1 MYEGSPSMTP
11 VTAARPVC
19 EDMDAVV
26 GRSQQLTTTLHRS
39 RSAGFDGALRLGAMP
54 SS

>member
-1 MYEGSPSMTP
+1 MYEGTPSVTP
-11 VTAARPVC
+11 VTAARPVY

-26 GRSQQLTTTLHRS
+26 GRSQQLTTTLHRF
-39 RSAGFDGALRLGAMP
+39 RAGFDGALRLGAMP